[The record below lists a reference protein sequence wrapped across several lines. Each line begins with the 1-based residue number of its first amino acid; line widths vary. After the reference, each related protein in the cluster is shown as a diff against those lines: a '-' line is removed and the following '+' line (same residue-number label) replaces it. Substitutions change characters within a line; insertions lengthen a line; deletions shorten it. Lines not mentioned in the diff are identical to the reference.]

1 MTLPLAFWIGW
12 SSATESWSRRTH
24 KVNAGHLGSQRLG
37 MIDKLQINHVKNE
50 LLTMELSMEL
60 KSSLKAW
67 KPETF
72 LFDPR
77 AFIISS
83 LDILFTCIRTL
94 PCCSGGAWAPK
105 SQVWSSPR
113 FEWWTMGNLTG
124 SPYFQNHELHFF
136 FHSFTFKAFGC
147 PLCFLLALSF
157 HSIYNPAT
165 DRLPRKLQ
173 AMRLERETKAQA
185 LRDSAPGYEMVN

>member
-12 SSATESWSRRTH
+12 SSATKSWSRRTH

-124 SPYFQNHELHFF
+124 SPYFQNH
-136 FHSFTFKAFGC
+136 
-147 PLCFLLALSF
+147 ALSF